1 MRRLYCKLSR
11 VVSRRRFS
19 MAVAK
24 RQPLSRRRI
33 LEAAVRF
40 VDREGLEAL
49 SMRKLGSELG
59 VEAMSL
65 YNHVPN
71 KGALLDGM
79 VEVLLGELEVPPE
92 DESWERRIREAYRA
106 FRRLAHE
113 RPNVFPLLITRPPDT
128 MDGVWLVEEFLKT
141 LGEAGFDP
149 ETALYAFRVLSSY
162 TSGYA
167 MAEIRGFAMEP
178 AGGRLG
184 ASRLPGNDFPYIHEL
199 DDRLQIVDHD
209 AEFEFGLDLIL
220 AGLKDRL

>member
-49 SMRKLGSELG
+49 SMRKLGGELG

-79 VEVLLGELEVPPE
+79 VEVLLGGVEIPPRSK
-92 DESWERRIREAYRA
+92 DWEERVRDGYRA

-113 RPNVFPLLITRPPDT
+113 HPNVFPLLVQRPPET
-128 MDGVWLVEEFLKT
+128 LDGAWLVEEFLQT
-141 LGEAGFDP
+141 LREAGFGA
-149 ETALYAFRVLSSY
+149 EEALHAFRSLS
-162 TSGYA
+162 
-167 MAEIRGFAMEP
+167 
-178 AGGRLG
+178 
-184 ASRLPGNDFPYIHEL
+184 N
-199 DDRLQIVDHD
+199 
-209 AEFEFGLDLIL
+209 
-220 AGLKDRL
+220 

>member
-1 MRRLYCKLSR
+1 
-11 VVSRRRFS
+11 
-19 MAVAK
+19 MAVAE
-24 RQPLSRRRI
+24 RRPLSRRRI

-92 DESWERRIREAYRA
+92 DEGWERRVREAYRA

-113 RPNVFPLLITRPPDT
+113 HPNVFPLLITRPPDT
-128 MDGVWLVEEFLKT
+128 MDGVSLVEEFLKT
-141 LGEAGFDP
+141 LRGAGFEP
-149 ETALYAFRVLSSY
+149 ETALYAFRTLSSY
-162 TSGYA
+162 ASGYA

-178 AGGRLG
+178 AGTRLG
-184 ASRLPGNDFPYIHEL
+184 AVALSEDDFPHIHEL
-199 DDRLQIVDHD
+199 DASLREVDHD

-220 AGLKDRL
+220 TGLKNYKKHR

>member
-1 MRRLYCKLSR
+1 MLQAVKGCKQKEVL
-11 VVSRRRFS
+11 
-19 MAVAK
+19 MAVVK

-71 KGALLDGM
+71 KDALLDGM
-79 VEVLLGELEVPPE
+79 VEVLLGELEVPSE
-92 DESWERRIREAYRA
+92 DEGWERRVREAYQA

-113 RPNVFPLLITRPPDT
+113 HPNVFPLLVVRPPDT
-128 MDGVWLVEEFLKT
+128 LDGIWLVEEFLKT
-141 LGEAGFDP
+141 LRGAGFDP
-149 ETALYAFRVLSSY
+149 ETSLYAFRALSSY
-162 TSGYA
+162 ASGYA

-178 AGGRLG
+178 SGVRVGAATLPAG
-184 ASRLPGNDFPYIHEL
+184 DFPYIHEL
-199 DDRLQIVDHD
+199 EAPLREVDHD

-220 AGLKDRL
+220 AGLKERL

>member
-1 MRRLYCKLSR
+1 
-11 VVSRRRFS
+11 
-19 MAVAK
+19 MAVMK

-79 VEVLLGELEVPPE
+79 VEILLGELEVPPE
-92 DESWERRIREAYRA
+92 DEGWESRLREAYRA
-106 FRRLAHE
+106 FRRLAHGH
-113 RPNVFPLLITRPPDT
+113 PNVFPLLVVRPPDT
-128 MDGVWLVEEFLKT
+128 MDGIWLVEEFLKT
-141 LGEAGFDP
+141 LRGAGFDP
-149 ETALYAFRVLSSY
+149 ETALYAFRALSSY
-162 TSGYA
+162 ASGYA
-167 MAEIRGFAMEP
+167 IAEIRGFAMEP
-178 AGGRLG
+178 AGARLG
-184 ASRLPGNDFPYIHEL
+184 AASLSPDDFPHIHEL
-199 DDRLQIVDHD
+199 DAPLREVDHD

-220 AGLKDRL
+220 TGLQKYK

>member
-1 MRRLYCKLSR
+1 
-11 VVSRRRFS
+11 
-19 MAVAK
+19 MAVVK
-24 RQPLSRRRI
+24 RRPLSRRRI

-92 DESWERRIREAYRA
+92 DEGWEKRVREAFQA

-113 RPNVFPLLITRPPDT
+113 HPNVFPLLINRPPDT
-128 MDGVWLVEEFLKT
+128 MDGVWLVEEFLRT
-141 LGEAGFDP
+141 LRGAGFDP
-149 ETALYAFRVLSSY
+149 ETALHAFRALSSY
-162 TSGYA
+162 TSGYT

-178 AGGRLG
+178 AGARLG
-184 ASRLPGNDFPYIHEL
+184 AVTLSPDDFPNIHEL
-199 DDRLQIVDHD
+199 DAPLREVDHD

-220 AGLKDRL
+220 AGLKKRL

>member
-1 MRRLYCKLSR
+1 MSVAERR
-11 VVSRRRFS
+11 
-19 MAVAK
+19 
-24 RQPLSRRRI
+24 PLSRRRI

-79 VEVLLGELEVPPE
+79 VEVLLGELEVPRE
-92 DESWERRIREAYRA
+92 DEGWERRVREAYRA

-113 RPNVFPLLITRPPDT
+113 HPNVFPLLVTRPPDT
-128 MDGVWLVEEFLKT
+128 MDGIWLVEEFLKT
-141 LGEAGFDP
+141 LREAGFDP
-149 ETALYAFRVLSSY
+149 ETALYAFRALSSY
-162 TSGYA
+162 ASGYA

-178 AGGRLG
+178 AGARLG
-184 ASRLPGNDFPYIHEL
+184 AVALSGDDFPNIHEL
-199 DDRLQIVDHD
+199 EAPLRNVDHD

-220 AGLKDRL
+220 TGLKNYKKHR